1 MFQDVIFLSALI
13 VVLFIGWLALKLN
26 IRVRKA
32 RAKEIKS
39 VNFANYVSF
48 VNNFNKAEEAEKKG
62 DHRQALRLFKRSL
75 QILEDEENQ
84 DEITREAREEVLE
97 RIAALEQV
105 KS

>member
-48 VNNFNKAEEAEKKG
+48 VNNFNKAEEAEKNG
-62 DHRQALRLFKRSL
+62 DRRQALRLFKRSL

-97 RIAALEQV
+97 RIATLEQV

>member
-48 VNNFNKAEEAEKKG
+48 VNNFNKAEEAEKNG
-62 DHRQALRLFKRSL
+62 DRRQALRLFKRSL

-97 RIAALEQV
+97 RIAALEQAQ
-105 KS
+105 S

>member
-1 MFQDVIFLSALI
+1 VFQDVIFLSALI

-48 VNNFNKAEEAEKKG
+48 VNNFNKAEEAEKNG
-62 DHRQALRLFKRSL
+62 DRRQALRLFKRSL

-97 RIAALEQV
+97 RIATLEQV

>member
-1 MFQDVIFLSALI
+1 VFQDVIFLSALI

-48 VNNFNKAEEAEKKG
+48 VNNFNKAEEAEKNG
-62 DHRQALRLFKRSL
+62 DRRQALRLFKRSL